1 MLKLNV
7 FKSAC
12 IPAPP
17 DLNTLYVKAK
27 QIKTIC
33 KYSLVKYL
41 NTSYVKAKQ
50 ETKSNLELFA
60 EFKYILY

>member
-17 DLNTLYVKAK
+17 DLNT
-27 QIKTIC
+27 
-33 KYSLVKYL
+33 
-41 NTSYVKAKQ
+41 SYVKAKPLA
-50 ETKSNLELFA
+50 TASSRLE
-60 EFKYILY
+60 ISI